1 MRPHELR
8 FDLIEAHRR
17 GIDDARAG
25 RAVNEK
31 LRRHERAGVETD
43 RTARQQLAPAHRD
56 EIGGAGA
63 CADEMHGHGAARSVF
78 PRWKELS
85 RHFSMKA
92 VSVISTAFTPFAELA
107 NQRSQRP

>member
-1 MRPHELR
+1 VH
-8 FDLIEAHRR
+8 FI
-17 GIDDARAG
+17 
-25 RAVNEK
+25 
-31 LRRHERAGVETD
+31 
-43 RTARQQLAPAHRD
+43 
-56 EIGGAGA
+56 GAG
-63 CADEMHGHGAARSVF
+63 RSVF